1 MVPMGVAT
9 SVATTVRPRA
19 RLPALVSMPHASRRA
34 LTTCRPC
41 MCAGAEFFETFTIG
55 VYYTLPAIVADA
67 YSTRKAAEAAWRLLR
82 VPTNDLHRAP
92 RACYCT
98 ITASVCKRCQRPP
111 VATIG
116 PWWPVPVLWVVIQ
129 PIWAMVVII
138 WEPYGSRLETYFQR
152 TLRM

>member
-9 SVATTVRPRA
+9 SVVTTVRPRA
-19 RLPALVSMPHASRRA
+19 RLSAHVSMPHASRRA
-34 LTTCRPC
+34 LTTCHAC

-55 VYYTLPAIVADA
+55 GYNTLPAIVADA
-67 YSTRKAAEAAWRLLR
+67 YGMQEAAEAAWRSLR
-82 VPTNDLHRAP
+82 VPLNDCHRAP
-92 RACYCT
+92 RACYCI

-116 PWWPVPVLWVVIQ
+116 PCWPAPVLWVIRQ
-129 PIWAMVVII
+129 PIWAMLLTI
-138 WEPYGSRLETYFQR
+138 WEPYGSRLETYFQP

>member
-1 MVPMGVAT
+1 
-9 SVATTVRPRA
+9 
-19 RLPALVSMPHASRRA
+19 
-34 LTTCRPC
+34 